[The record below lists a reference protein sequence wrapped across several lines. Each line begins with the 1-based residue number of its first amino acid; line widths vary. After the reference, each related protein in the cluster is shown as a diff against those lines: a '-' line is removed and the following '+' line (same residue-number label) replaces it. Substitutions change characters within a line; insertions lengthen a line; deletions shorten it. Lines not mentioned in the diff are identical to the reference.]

1 MSFEPEIDCATDALD
16 AAGTILRGRLGQI
29 FDLREAVIRSDDIEA
44 VHQMRVATRRLR
56 SAIRDLKPLV
66 NKPALDK
73 LSSHLRVLADAL
85 GEARDDDVAIVGLE
99 LRHEYASEEAVRNGI
114 DLMIE
119 DRRRRRAEV
128 QTSLARCI
136 SEPMLA
142 GLLASFNGVF
152 LDPSARKIA
161 DRVRFD
167 DFGRTAIKKTIDEF
181 VDLSKALANPSD
193 TAALHRL
200 RIAAKR
206 FRYALE
212 FFGVCWRKRLKPYA
226 REIADMQTFLGEVH
240 DADVWIEHLSYHRE
254 EPAADWLIAE
264 FKRTREQNYRSAFV
278 LWIEWRRARFLRKVE
293 RVIGI

>member
-1 MSFEPEIDCATDALD
+1 MSLVPVIDCATDALE

-29 FDLREAVIRSDDIEA
+29 FDLREAVIRSDDIED

-56 SAIRDLKPLV
+56 SALRDLKPLV
-66 NKPALDK
+66 NKPALDS
-73 LSSHLRVLADAL
+73 LVSHLKGLADSL
-85 GEARDDDVAIVGLE
+85 GEARDDDVAIVGL
-99 LRHEYASEEAVRNGI
+99 ASKRDHAEDQAVRDGI
-114 DLMIE
+114 DSLIAG
-119 DRRRRRAEV
+119 RRKRRDEV
-128 QTSLARCI
+128 QPTVVRNI

-152 LDPSARKIA
+152 LDPSARKIT

-167 DFGRTAIKKTIDEF
+167 DFGRTAIKKSIDEF

-206 FRYALE
+206 LRYALE
-212 FFGVCWRKRLKPYA
+212 FFGICWGKRLKPYA
-226 REIADMQTFLGEVH
+226 KQIADMQTFLGELH
-240 DADVWIEHLSYHRE
+240 DADVWIEQLSYHRE
-254 EPAADWLIAE
+254 EPAAEWLITE
-264 FKRTREQNYRSAFV
+264 FKRTREQNYRAAFV

-293 RVIGI
+293 RLISI